1 MITEDFLLEYKD
13 RIEEAVDR
21 LTGGDIETL
30 VSILPEKRDE
40 LRYPALLMLERR
52 SGMYGD
58 VYPHWED
65 FVEKLD
71 SANAYQRIIGVTLI
85 GANMKWDREERFAGI
100 AEKYLA
106 CCCDEKPIVSRLTL
120 QNISK
125 WIAIKPQY
133 WGIVKK
139 ALLQIDISQQRD
151 TMKKLIL
158 LDIIGALAEIQK
170 FERCDD
176 ITAYLLEAITG
187 GILDKKSVKQIEQY
201 L

>member
-13 RIEEAVDR
+13 RIAEAAEQLTDR
-21 LTGGDIETL
+21 DIESL

-40 LRYPALLMLERR
+40 LRYPAFLMLQKR
-52 SGMYGD
+52 SETHDD
-58 VYPHWED
+58 VYQYWD
-65 FVEKLD
+65 NFSEKLD
-71 SANAYQRIIGVTLI
+71 SDNAYQRIIGVTLI
-85 GANMKWDREERFAGI
+85 GANMKWDREEWFAGI

-120 QNISK
+120 QNIAK

-133 WGIVKK
+133 WEMVKK

-158 LDIIGALAEIQK
+158 LDVIGALAEIQK
-170 FERCDD
+170 LEQSDD
-176 ITAYLLEAITG
+176 ITEYLLKAMTG
-187 GILDKKSVKQIEQY
+187 GILDKKAVKQIEQY

>member
-13 RIEEAVDR
+13 RIEEAADR
-21 LTGGDIETL
+21 LIDGDIEAL

-40 LRYPALLMLERR
+40 LRYPAFLMLQRR
-52 SGMYGD
+52 SEIHDD
-58 VYPHWED
+58 VYPFWED

-71 SANAYQRIIGVTLI
+71 SENAYQRIIGVTLI
-85 GANMKWDREERFAGI
+85 GANMKWDREERFAGN

-106 CCCDEKPIVSRLTL
+106 RCCDEKPIVSRLTL
-120 QNISK
+120 QNIAK

-133 WGIVKK
+133 WGMVKK
-139 ALLQIDISQQRD
+139 ALYQIDISQQRD

-170 FERCDD
+170 LERSDD
-176 ITAYLLEAITG
+176 ITEYLLKAVTG
-187 GILDKKSVKQIEQY
+187 GILDKKAVKQIEQY